1 VSEQHGQDGDAHLTF
16 YDPTSKLSFVWDGKH
31 GNTVA
36 VSEGGYGE
44 PVIDTF
50 EIDFGRVGWGEP
62 EVTAVLA
69 VNMFEQ
75 ACRRYIEQRP
85 GEADVKALAEALH
98 LIVCRKTRDPEFD
111 LFHDHETVARAL
123 IKQAGLRGPRR

>member
-1 VSEQHGQDGDAHLTF
+1 VSEQHGQDGIAHLTF
-16 YDPTSKLSFVWDGKH
+16 YDPTSKLSFVYDGVH

-50 EIDFGRVGWGEP
+50 AMDWTGTDTTGQSSVLGR
-62 EVTAVLA
+62 
-69 VNMFEQ
+69 FEG

-98 LIVCRKTRDPEFD
+98 LIVCGKTRDPDFD
-111 LFHDHETVARAL
+111 LFHDHEAIARAL
-123 IKQAGLRGPRR
+123 IKQAGLRGPHRTR